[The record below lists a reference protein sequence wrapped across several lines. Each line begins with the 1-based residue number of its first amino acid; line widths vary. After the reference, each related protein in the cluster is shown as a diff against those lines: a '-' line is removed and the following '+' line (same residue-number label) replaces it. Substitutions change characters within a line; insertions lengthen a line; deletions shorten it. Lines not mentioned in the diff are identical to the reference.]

1 MTIPMIN
8 LKKQFEDIRPEI
20 VAAIVEVLE
29 STRYVLGPK
38 VKELEDKMSA
48 YIGVPDVV
56 GVASGTD
63 ALHLALKALGL
74 GEGDE
79 VITPPFTFFATV
91 ESILYVGA
99 KPVFADIEN
108 VSFNIDPSEIEEK
121 ITPRTKAILPVHM
134 FGQPAEMDRITEIA
148 GRHGLKVIEDC
159 AQSFGATV
167 GGKKVGGLGDAG
179 CFSFYPSKNLGA
191 FGDGGMITVKE
202 GQAAKRIVG
211 LRNHG
216 SLSGYVH
223 EEVGFNSRLDELQA
237 AVLLVKMKR
246 IDQYNEARRRKAGL
260 YNGLL
265 SGKVACPAE
274 RQDSYHVYHQYTIMS
289 PKRDEIKKRLAEQ
302 DIASTVYYPVPLH
315 LQPALSFMGHKKGDF
330 PNAEEAAETVLSLP
344 ICPEIEDEDV
354 ERIAGIVLDV

>member
-1 MTIPMIN
+1 MMIPMIN

-38 VKELEDKMSA
+38 VKELENNMSE
-48 YIGVPDVV
+48 YIGVPNVM

-63 ALHLALKALGL
+63 ALHLALKAFGL

-79 VITPPFTFFATV
+79 VITTPFSFFATV

-99 KPVFADIEN
+99 KPVFADIETET
-108 VSFNIDPSEIEEK
+108 FNIDPSAIEEK
-121 ITPRTKAILPVHM
+121 ITLKTKAILPVHM
-134 FGQPAEMDRITEIA
+134 FGHPAEMDGILGIA
-148 GRHGLKVIEDC
+148 EKHGLKVIEDC
-159 AQSFGATV
+159 AQAFGATV
-167 GGKKVGGLGDAG
+167 SKRKVGGLGDAG

-202 GQAAKRIVG
+202 GKVAERIVG

-216 SLSGYVH
+216 STGGYMH
-223 EEVGFNSRLDELQA
+223 EELGFNSRLDELQA

-246 IDQYNEARRRKAGL
+246 IDQYNELRRRKAEL

-265 SGKVACPAE
+265 SGKVACPKE

-289 PKRDEIKKRLAEQ
+289 AKRDEIKRKLEEQ
-302 DIASTVYYPVPLH
+302 EIASTVYYPVPLH
-315 LQPALSFMGHKKGDF
+315 LQPALAFMEHKKGDF
-330 PNAEEAAETVLSLP
+330 PHAEEAAESVLSLP
-344 ICPEIEDEDV
+344 ICPEIEDGDV